1 MFALRRRFRRRDLAW
16 VEEHQELLPHPAQDH
31 KVTAKALLKHE
42 ALTGDEILTL
52 IRAAR
57 RKSRRRCR
65 TGDPP
70 AFALMARR
78 AARR

>member
-52 IRAAR
+52 TAPRDVRA
-57 RKSRRRCR
+57 
-65 TGDPP
+65 D
-70 AFALMARR
+70 
-78 AARR
+78 AAAGQAIHRHSP